1 MLSYFPTGHSL
12 DKPSKMIQSP
22 ACMTTYMRGVN
33 SQDFRQQTQTNLLLA
48 SQNHVDLGSVPVS
61 TQNLSA
67 GRALSAMVTAKH
79 DVSATVT
86 TTQQESLNNKD
97 RFLAQEVAEAEER
110 VEKLKRYWAAVAED
124 QGPTAWADPMNPYRR
139 VWEQEISSACDKLE
153 YLEQIA
159 RVSGPNFQPHVFK
172 AREINKVNNRERN
185 ALCDHAV
192 TMCEKHASHMRT
204 LKRKATRQ
212 RKKAR
217 EKMTI
222 WAQSHN
228 IRHSGDFVSASD
240 TSRRLAQRTTIE
252 TNQSWSGSSRQD
264 CAPAFEDQTVMK
276 AADADAADAQAGAC
290 DWHQSAVSR
299 RLSETNRAP
308 AREESIE
315 AIQDRILATLEKE
328 LTLPKE
334 IPFLEALV
342 PSPQVEIAETEDGDR
357 NPEKHSMVPPKLE
370 KSGSISRTE
379 SIKNFQGRTL
389 SALELTLPRGSTPP
403 KTQPHEAKAARTV
416 YVGGAP
422 SLTIGDLRILFHAYE
437 V

>member
-1 MLSYFPTGHSL
+1 
-12 DKPSKMIQSP
+12 MIQSL
-22 ACMTTYMRGVN
+22 ARMSTYMQGVN

-48 SQNHVDLGSVPVS
+48 SQSHVDLGSVPVS
-61 TQNLSA
+61 IHNLST
-67 GRALSAMVTAKH
+67 GRALSAMITAKH
-79 DVSATVT
+79 DVPATVT
-86 TTQQESLNNKD
+86 TTQQESLNTKD
-97 RFLAQEVAEAEER
+97 RFLLQEVAKAEER
-110 VEKLKRYWAAVAED
+110 VEKLKGYWAAVAED
-124 QGPTAWADPMNPYRR
+124 QGPTMWADPMNPYRR

-153 YLEQIA
+153 CLEQIGPTA
-159 RVSGPNFQPHVFK
+159 RVSDPNFQPHVFK

-185 ALCDHAV
+185 ALCYHAV
-192 TMCEKHASHMRT
+192 TICKKHASHMRT

-217 EKMTI
+217 EQMAI

-228 IRHSGDFVSASD
+228 FLHSGDFLSASD
-240 TSRRLAQRTTIE
+240 TSRRLAQGTTIE

-276 AADADAADAQAGAC
+276 AADADAQAGAC
-290 DWHQSAVSR
+290 DWHQSDVSR

-315 AIQDRILATLEKE
+315 AIQDRIFATLEKE
-328 LTLPKE
+328 LMLPKE

-342 PSPQVEIAETEDGDR
+342 PSPQVENAETEDGDCK
-357 NPEKHSMVPPKLE
+357 PEKHSMVPPKLE
-370 KSGSISRTE
+370 KGGSIFRTE
-379 SIKNFQGRTL
+379 SLKSVQGRKL
-389 SALELTLPRGSTPP
+389 SALELTLPTESTPP

>member
-1 MLSYFPTGHSL
+1 MN
-12 DKPSKMIQSP
+12 
-22 ACMTTYMRGVN
+22 TYMQGVN
-33 SQDFRQQTQTNLLLA
+33 SQDFRQHAQTNLLLA
-48 SQNHVDLGSVPVS
+48 GQSHVDLGSVLVS
-61 TQNLSA
+61 THNLSARAA
-67 GRALSAMVTAKH
+67 GRALSAKVTAKH
-79 DVSATVT
+79 DVPVTAT
-86 TTQQESLNNKD
+86 TTQQESLNIEG
-97 RFLAQEVAEAEER
+97 RFLLQEVAEAEER
-110 VEKLKRYWAAVAED
+110 VEKLKGYWAAVAED
-124 QGPTAWADPMNPYRR
+124 QGPTVWADPMNPYRR

-153 YLEQIA
+153 YLEQIGPTA
-159 RVSGPNFQPHVFK
+159 RVSGPKFQPHVFK
-172 AREINKVNNRERN
+172 AREVNKVNNRERN
-185 ALCDHAV
+185 TMCDHAV

-217 EKMTI
+217 EQMMII

-228 IRHSGDFVSASD
+228 FQHSGDFVSASD

-252 TNQSWSGSSRQD
+252 TNQSWSGSSRRD
-264 CAPAFEDQTVMK
+264 CAPVFEDQTVMK
-276 AADADAADAQAGAC
+276 AADADAQAGAC
-290 DWHQSAVSR
+290 DWHQPDVSR

-342 PSPQVEIAETEDGDR
+342 PSPQVGNAETEDGDC
-357 NPEKHSMVPPKLE
+357 NPENPSMVPPKLE
-370 KSGSISRTE
+370 KGGSISRTE
-379 SIKNFQGRTL
+379 SIKNVQGRIL
-389 SALELTLPRGSTPP
+389 SALELTLPTESTPP
-403 KTQPHEAKAARTV
+403 KPQPHEAKAARTV

-437 V
+437 M